1 MISNIKKIGLNS
13 VCKSIS
19 KSLLYKFIGAALSF
33 VVMPI
38 SINILDVEKYGIWS
52 TILSFVSWFTFFDFG
67 LANGL
72 RKRLT
77 ESLSEKNFE
86 KSNKYIS
93 TSYAMI
99 TIVSIF
105 LIILILIIFPQLNW
119 NSIFNTNNVNNT
131 ELLISMLLI
140 SICFIINLV
149 LSNINAIF
157 YAFQK
162 PELPG
167 LSNVIMQSIFIIL
180 VVIFK
185 DFVRG
190 NLIWISLAYGIGVIV
205 ANFILTVIFIKA
217 NKNIK
222 ISIASVRVKY
232 IKEVMELGLKFFLIQ
247 ISSLILLTTDNMVI
261 TQVLGPEYVMEYSLI
276 YKIFSVI
283 TMIHGGIIL
292 SALWSRYT
300 KAYSEKQYMFIKNTF
315 IITKKL
321 FILVL
326 IVTILIAII
335 IVKTPLLTLWSG
347 KVFNV
352 SKSLVIYTAIYTIIV
367 AWNGTFCALLNG
379 LGQINYQ
386 LYISIFSSI
395 INIPISIFLAN
406 ISGVSGVILGSVI
419 SLILGVFVLPIQ
431 VNNIINNFEE

>member
-1 MISNIKKIGLNS
+1 
-13 VCKSIS
+13 
-19 KSLLYKFIGAALSF
+19 
-33 VVMPI
+33 
-38 SINILDVEKYGIWS
+38 
-52 TILSFVSWFTFFDFG
+52 
-67 LANGL
+67 
-72 RKRLT
+72 
-77 ESLSEKNFE
+77 
-86 KSNKYIS
+86 
-93 TSYAMI
+93 MI